1 MGLRRTRDNKG
12 WRGHDASRKNQ
23 ELWGGGV
30 VVVASFGL
38 LKKVV
43 ADWFI
48 VLIFSFIPLL

>member
-30 VVVASFGL
+30 VVASFGL

>member
-23 ELWGGGV
+23 ELSGGG

-43 ADWFI
+43 AADWFI

>member
-1 MGLRRTRDNKG
+1 MEGPRRFEKKSRIMG
-12 WRGHDASRKNQ
+12 
-23 ELWGGGV
+23 GGGV

>member
-1 MGLRRTRDNKG
+1 MEGPRRFEKKSRIMGG
-12 WRGHDASRKNQ
+12 
-23 ELWGGGV
+23 GGGV

>member
-1 MGLRRTRDNKG
+1 MEGPRRFEKK
-12 WRGHDASRKNQ
+12 SRIM
-23 ELWGGGV
+23 GGGV